1 MQALKTLKPKVD
13 RWTEMSDFTNNM
25 NLKKSVRRHQGIDAA
40 SDLNKVTEGVV
51 WVYYIKFRFK

>member
-1 MQALKTLKPKVD
+1 
-13 RWTEMSDFTNNM
+13 MSDFTNNM